1 MAVTQNVRQLVTVF
15 LFKSAKTV
23 VDLNIIK
30 RIRLRKEIIVMK
42 VMMPYSRLNV
52 QEKLRK
58 TDNSMVQ
65 YSIS

>member
-1 MAVTQNVRQLVTVF
+1 MAVTQNVGQLVTVF

-23 VDLNIIK
+23 VDLNIIMQ
-30 RIRLRKEIIVMK
+30 IRLRKEIIVMK